1 MERARASPEPSRIPV
16 FRSGQDSGPW
26 QLLESKLKRLDEQQ
40 PAKPDPYARLLAG
53 ICKDSVLLLKQL
65 QTSADSLR
73 TESAGLKQQLRKAQ
87 QRIDELG
94 AAETQLREL
103 RADLARLDARTDA
116 SFEELRGQLRA
127 LGDKQSEQARMLDR
141 IPDAQELSRQVRQDV
156 AADRDSA
163 LSRLEA
169 QLEKTSGETGKQA
182 EELRT
187 ELRVLADRLVPL
199 ESLHQVAEVRQQLLD
214 EAELAG
220 AQRSFQEL
228 QLLRGMR
235 EAPFRWQLAGY
246 QRLREQA
253 RREGQLRLY
262 SRPFGIEREGA
273 VRCVL
278 RLAASVGVPAGQEGG
293 DAVQIG
299 LELLHSAKL
308 SKKFDFCLRLLD
320 RSGQDRHLVKTF
332 SSSELIVPR
341 YWFSRPASGLVSF
354 ALLVSEQRLLR
365 EGLLFKDTLSV
376 EVGIL

>member
-1 MERARASPEPSRIPV
+1 MERARSSPEPSRIPV

-40 PAKPDPYARLLAG
+40 PAKPDPYARLLTG
-53 ICKDSVLLLKQL
+53 VCKDTVLLLKQL
-65 QTSADSLR
+65 QGSVDTLR
-73 TESAGLKQQLRKAQ
+73 TDSTALKQQLKKAQ
-87 QRIDELG
+87 QRVDELG
-94 AAETQLREL
+94 AAETQLQEL
-103 RADLARLDARTDA
+103 RADLARLSA
-116 SFEELRGQLRA
+116 SGNATSEELRSQLRA
-127 LGDKQSEQARMLDR
+127 LADKQADQALTLDR
-141 IPDAQELSRQVRQDV
+141 IPSAQELSRQVRQDV

-169 QLEKTSGETGKQA
+169 QLDKTSSEAGKQT
-182 EELRT
+182 EELWT
-187 ELRVLADRLVPL
+187 ELRAVTDRMAPL
-199 ESLHQVAEVRQQLLD
+199 ESLHQAAEVRQQLLD
-214 EAELAG
+214 EAEMVG

-228 QLLRGMR
+228 QLLRGVR

-246 QRLREQA
+246 QRLRDQA

-332 SSSELIVPR
+332 SSSELVVPR

-365 EGLLFKDTLSV
+365 EGLLFKDALSV